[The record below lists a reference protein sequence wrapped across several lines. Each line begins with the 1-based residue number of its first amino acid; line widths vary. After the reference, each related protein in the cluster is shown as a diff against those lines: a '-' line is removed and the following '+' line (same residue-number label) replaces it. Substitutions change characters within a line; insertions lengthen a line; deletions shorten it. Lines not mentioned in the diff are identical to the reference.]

1 MVNQPEHS
9 QSPQPKYLEDLGWR
23 GRVGFI
29 SPPSAS
35 DDHLEFMRVA
45 PAGFSVYQTM
55 TYVEKFNEGLSFDKI
70 GEASKQ
76 LDHAAQTLAQ
86 ARVDAIAQ
94 CGTPFSFLVDNG
106 YQVSQDVQAR
116 IEDMVGIPF
125 SMMGLSVVNAL
136 KSMGISSVAVAA
148 TYYGDD
154 IVEKYTKFLEDAEI
168 TVHGMETFL
177 SQGIYS
183 SREELDHA
191 LFPLHSRI
199 TLGRVY
205 KAARMVAK
213 DHPDADCIVISGG
226 AVPSMDIIQ
235 ALEHDTGKVVIS
247 SLSSLIWEVL
257 YKLGVGESVPSHG
270 QLLAGL
276 GTRR

>member
-1 MVNQPEHS
+1 MVSHFGQDS
-9 QSPQPKYLEDLGWR
+9 SPQPKYLEDLGWR

-45 PAGFSVYQTM
+45 PPGFSVYQTM

-70 GEASKQ
+70 AEASNQ
-76 LDHAAQTLAQ
+76 LDLAAKTLAQ

-94 CGTPFSFLVDNG
+94 CGTPFSFLVDDG
-106 YQVSQDVQAR
+106 YRVSQEVQVR

-125 SMMGLSVVNAL
+125 SMMGLAVVNAL
-136 KSMGISSVAVAA
+136 KHMGVSSVAVAA

-154 IVEKYTKFLEDAEI
+154 IVEKYTKFLGDAEI

-177 SQGIYS
+177 DQGIYAN
-183 SREELDHA
+183 REELDHSI
-191 LFPLHSRI
+191 FPLHSRI

-205 KAARMVAK
+205 KAARLVAE
-213 DHPDADCIVISGG
+213 HNPDAEAIVISGG
-226 AVPSMDIIQ
+226 AIPSMDIIQ
-235 ALEHDTGKVVIS
+235 ALEHDTGKLVIS
-247 SLSSLIWEVL
+247 SLSSLIWETL
-257 YKLGVGESVPSHG
+257 HKLGIGESIPGHG
-270 QLLAGL
+270 ELLGSMSA
-276 GTRR
+276 RR